1 MRKGEGGMKCLVT
14 GATGFLGTNLVHE
27 LVKLGWT
34 VRAFGLIGSNAAY
47 IDDLPVEILYGDI
60 TNKRDVETAVKG
72 CDYVFHV
79 AGDTSWWRKRFEKQR
94 EINVGGVLNV
104 AEACI
109 KFGVKRL
116 VHTSTVD
123 ALGYNP
129 HGIADESWQ
138 IYNYANTGYN
148 YADTKREGELCLK
161 SLVPKGLDYVV
172 VYPGSMLGPFDFTLQ
187 YGRLFFELRDGKTPG
202 CPSGGVSFGHA
213 TEVARGHIQAA
224 LHGKSGE
231 GYICAGENISYRDF
245 FDHIAKKFG
254 KRAPRFDIGRG
265 LLVGYGYLMQ
275 FLSRFTNRPPELDPG
290 TARYMSINAYYDST
304 KAQNELNYQIRPMKE
319 MIDDAYDWYVKHGY
333 LDEDKAVAP

>member
-1 MRKGEGGMKCLVT
+1 MKCLVT

-27 LVKLGWT
+27 LVKAGWN
-34 VRAFGLIGSNAAY
+34 VRAFGLPGSNTNH
-47 IDDLPVEILYGDI
+47 IKSLPIEIIFGDV
-60 TNKRDVETAVKG
+60 TKKEDVEKAVEG
-72 CDYVFHV
+72 CEYVFHV
-79 AGDTSWWRKRFEKQR
+79 AGDTSWWNKRFEKQR
-94 EINVGGVLNV
+94 EINVDGVINV

-129 HGIADESWQ
+129 EGIADESWTT
-138 IYNYANTGYN
+138 YNYANTGYN
-148 YADTKREGELCLK
+148 YADTKRDGER
-161 SLVPKGLDYVV
+161 SLAAMAKKGLEYVV

-213 TEVARGHIQAA
+213 TEVAKAHIQAA
-224 LHGKSGE
+224 LVGKPGE

-245 FDHIAKKFG
+245 FDRIAQKFG
-254 KRAPRFDIGRG
+254 KRAPKFDIGRG
-265 LLVGYGYLMQ
+265 LLVAYGYLMQ
-275 FLSRFTNRPPELDPG
+275 LLSHFTKKPPELDPG

-304 KAQNELNYQIRPMKE
+304 KAQQELSYQVKPVVS
-319 MIDDAYDWYVKHGY
+319 MIDDAYDWYVENGY
-333 LDEDKAVAP
+333 LDETINRK